1 MKNFDDFVDFVNN
14 SEKIQNEL
22 SNVNLKLEKRNY
34 SLSNTED
41 VSELIV
47 SVQNNTLQKTMK
59 LLRYYHEWLNQN
71 E

>member
-14 SEKIQNEL
+14 SDEIQNEL
-22 SNVNLKLEKRNY
+22 SNVNLKLEKKNY

-41 VSELIV
+41 ISELIV

>member
-1 MKNFDDFVDFVNN
+1 LKNFDDFVDFVNN
-14 SEKIQNEL
+14 SDKIQNEL

-41 VSELIV
+41 ISELIV

>member
-14 SEKIQNEL
+14 SDKIQNEL

-34 SLSNTED
+34 YLSNTED
-41 VSELIV
+41 ISELIV

>member
-14 SEKIQNEL
+14 SDKIQNEL

-41 VSELIV
+41 ISELIV

>member
-1 MKNFDDFVDFVNN
+1 MKNFDDFVDFINN
-14 SEKIQNEL
+14 SDKIQNEL
-22 SNVNLKLEKRNY
+22 SNVNLKLEKKNY

-41 VSELIV
+41 ISELIV

-59 LLRYYHEWLNQN
+59 LLRYDHEWLNQN

>member
-14 SEKIQNEL
+14 SDKIQNEL
-22 SNVNLKLEKRNY
+22 SNVNLKLEKKNY

-41 VSELIV
+41 ISELIV

>member
-14 SEKIQNEL
+14 SDKIQNEL
-22 SNVNLKLEKRNY
+22 LNVNLKLEEKNY
-34 SLSNTED
+34 SLSNPED
-41 VSELIV
+41 ISELIV

>member
-14 SEKIQNEL
+14 SDKIQNEL

-41 VSELIV
+41 ISELIV
-47 SVQNNTLQKTMK
+47 SVQNNTLQKTIK

>member
-14 SEKIQNEL
+14 SDKIQNEL

-34 SLSNTED
+34 SLSNTKD
-41 VSELIV
+41 ISELIV
-47 SVQNNTLQKTMK
+47 SVQNNTLQKTTK

>member
-14 SEKIQNEL
+14 SGKIQNEL
-22 SNVNLKLEKRNY
+22 SNVNLKLEEKNY
-34 SLSNTED
+34 SLSNPED
-41 VSELIV
+41 ISELIV

>member
-41 VSELIV
+41 ISELIV

>member
-14 SEKIQNEL
+14 SDKIQNEL
-22 SNVNLKLEKRNY
+22 SNVNLKLEDKNY

-41 VSELIV
+41 ISELIV

>member
-1 MKNFDDFVDFVNN
+1 MKNFDDFVDFINN
-14 SEKIQNEL
+14 SDKIQNEL
-22 SNVNLKLEKRNY
+22 SNVNLKLEKKNY

-41 VSELIV
+41 ISELIV

>member
-14 SEKIQNEL
+14 SDKIQNEL
-22 SNVNLKLEKRNY
+22 SNVNLKLEKKNY
-34 SLSNTED
+34 SLSNPED
-41 VSELIV
+41 ISELIV